1 VIKDTEKE
9 GAPSDNGV
17 APDRSSRTP
26 DPTIVKRQVNPDFST
41 LGEPDDSTPPLI
53 LPNPRLITECAR
65 DCFQG
70 FSKTKRHFI
79 RNGALVVPEETK
91 DGLQLHT
98 LNEHEF
104 ASEIERV
111 PFRPGRLNAKGRFE
125 QEPCDARTAK
135 LLMNCRD
142 EIRRYGLPLRLLAAS
157 PVLVEVD
164 GKPEILGKG
173 YHSHNGGIFVA
184 RKLELPEIDLEDALL
199 LLNRGLF
206 SDYKWAAPSDLSR
219 AVAQVLSPAMKLGNL
234 LPGADFPLDLALGDA
249 SQSGKTHRMK
259 FTALIYGE
267 VAYTLVKRDAKH
279 ERGVGSL
286 GESIVSALL
295 SGKLFILF
303 DNIRGEFDSQLLEN
317 ILRGT
322 GSVAARVP
330 YKAEVLTHTDRA
342 IFQLTS
348 NSAKVTQD
356 LINRSIITN
365 NIKQP
370 DDYKGRAIL
379 PWGEDFISE
388 VKENQAVF
396 LSAVHTVLGEWIR
409 KGKPATKEARHNFKA
424 WVQAMDWI
432 VQNLF
437 KLPPLMDDHSV
448 SADVLTDKGMGWLRE
463 VILEISRRSL
473 RSPDKYPLPAVYQAN
488 DFRTICEEVGIEIP
502 GGGETAE
509 TKNKAIGRILG
520 PIFKA
525 SSSETVLVGRLQVV
539 RSTEKGTAE
548 SYYKESY
555 RYRASRITD

>member
-1 VIKDTEKE
+1 MNRIDGLKE
-9 GAPSDNGV
+9 TGKKEDNVPPSDNGN
-17 APDRSSRTP
+17 APTATP
-26 DPTIVKRQVNPDFST
+26 RPPTASAAATGFPW
-41 LGEPDDSTPPLI
+41 LI
-53 LPNPRLITECAR
+53 LPDPVLITECAR
-65 DCFQG
+65 NCFQG
-70 FSKTKRHFI
+70 FSKAEKHFI
-79 RNGALVVPEETK
+79 RNGALVVPEETR

-98 LNEHEF
+98 ITEHEF
-104 ASEIERV
+104 ASEIERA
-111 PFRPGRLNAKGRFE
+111 FRPGRLNAKNE
-125 QEPCDARTAK
+125 PVQEPCDARTAK
-135 LLMNCRD
+135 LLMNCRE
-142 EIRRYGLPLRLLAAS
+142 EIRAYGLPLRLLAAS

-164 GKPEILGKG
+164 RTPQVLGKG
-173 YHSHNGGIFVA
+173 YHPHNGGIYVA
-184 RKLELPEIDLEDALL
+184 RELDLVPFSLEEAVL
-199 LLNRGLF
+199 LLNAGLF

-267 VAYTLVKRDAKH
+267 VAYTIVKRDAKH

-286 GESIVSALL
+286 GESIISALL

-356 LINRSIITN
+356 LINRSLIIN

-370 DDYKGRAIL
+370 DDYKDRAIL
-379 PWGEDFISE
+379 AWGEGFIDE
-388 VKENQAVF
+388 IKEQQTFF
-396 LSAVHTVLGEWIR
+396 LSAVHAVLGEWIR
-409 KGKPATKEARHNFKA
+409 RGKPATKETRHNFKA

-437 KLPPLMDDHSV
+437 GLPKLMDDHTVSV
-448 SADVLTDKGMGWLRE
+448 DVLTDKGMGWLRE
-463 VILEISRRSL
+463 VVLEISRRNL
-473 RSPDKYPLPAVYQAN
+473 QSPDKYPLPAAYRAN
-488 DFRTICEEVGIEIP
+488 DFRAICEEAGIEIP
-502 GGGETAE
+502 GGGMMST
-509 TKNKAIGRILG
+509 TQNKRIGSILK
-520 PIFKA
+520 PIFEA
-525 SSSETVLVGRLQVV
+525 ARSETVLVGRLQVV
-539 RSTEKGTAE
+539 RSTEEGTAATD
-548 SYYKESY
+548 YKECY
-555 RYRASRITD
+555 RYQVSWSTN